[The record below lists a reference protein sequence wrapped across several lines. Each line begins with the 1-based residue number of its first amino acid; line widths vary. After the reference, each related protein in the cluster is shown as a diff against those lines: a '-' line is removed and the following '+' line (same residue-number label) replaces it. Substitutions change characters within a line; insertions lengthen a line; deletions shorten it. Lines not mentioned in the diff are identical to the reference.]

1 MTDEPTIP
9 ITGAGHPTPEE
20 DEALVRLRESPEDMV
35 LMEPFPTYQQL
46 HEENA
51 AMWKQLAECRRDWA
65 GTLSTLANSFG
76 RSGWPSDKG
85 VAEKLLR
92 KAAELRRMA
101 EEKPEETPDAG

>member
-1 MTDEPTIP
+1 MTDEQNIP
-9 ITGAGHPTPEE
+9 PETLDPE
-20 DEALVRLRESPEDMV
+20 RMARVAIERVAELETENTAL
-35 LMEPFPTYQQL
+35 Q
-46 HEENA
+46 
-51 AMWKQLAECRRDWA
+51 KQLAECRRDWA

-101 EEKPEETPDAG
+101 EEANDG